1 MRLFPSIRSF
11 SFFFIAK
18 LFLLQSSNVWAQG
31 QTNGDQTIAP
41 SANVSTNTSG
51 GTNIN
56 YQTNNS
62 FNNEFGFAPGI
73 FCRTPSLYLGGG
85 TGNNS
90 SFTEDDPFSSVFQN
104 NSSYNSQRNINFN
117 AQIGLVYPFGS
128 SVIEDCKTLTRQI
141 ALDRRIST
149 ELSLIRA
156 CASLE
161 KEGLKIDPEKY
172 PLLARCLVEKKQ
184 SLGVK
189 APVQTIPAPTRTIKV
204 PATTRM

>member
-1 MRLFPSIRSF
+1 MSILKH
-11 SFFFIAK
+11 AN
-18 LFLLQSSNVWAQG
+18 QSLVFAVISLHGLVFA

-41 SANVSTNTSG
+41 SANVSTSTNG

-73 FCRTPSLYLGGG
+73 FCRTPSLYVGGG
-85 TGNNS
+85 AGNNTS
-90 SFTEDDPFSSVFQN
+90 YTEDDPFSAVYQN
-104 NSSYNSQRNINFN
+104 NQSYNWQRNVNFN
-117 AQIGLVYPFGS
+117 GQIGLVYPFGS
-128 SVIEDCKTLTRQI
+128 SVIEDCKSLTRQI
-141 ALDRRIST
+141 SVDRRIST

-172 PLLARCLVEKKQ
+172 PLLAKCLSEKKAATLDANSSPQ
-184 SLGVK
+184 S
-189 APVQTIPAPTRTIKV
+189 IPAPNKSVKV
-204 PATTRM
+204 PSTTRL